1 MDVIFDPTRQPA
13 PGGTAGGAA
22 DPVKDGDQRTFM
34 QDVVEASREVPV
46 LVDFWATWCGPCKTL
61 TPMLEKVVRG
71 AQGRVRLVKID
82 IDKNRQLVQQLA
94 QMGLP
99 LQSVPTVVG
108 FVQGQIADL
117 FQGALPEGE
126 VKKFIENLLKMSGG
140 QLPGADL
147 LAEAKAAAEAGDHQS
162 ALNLFAAL
170 AEAEPENAEAFA
182 GLARSLMALGEEE
195 QAGEVL
201 EQVPEKLKEHA
212 EIASVRSAL
221 QLAIEGRKAREK
233 LGEFEQRL
241 AADPDDHAA
250 RIDLAVAL
258 NAMDERAKAVDALV
272 ESIRRD
278 KAWNDEAARKQL
290 LKFFEAW
297 GFDDPAT
304 LAGRRKLSTLLFR

>member
-1 MDVIFDPTRQPA
+1 MDVIFDPTRQTA
-13 PGGTAGGAA
+13 PGGGAAGG
-22 DPVKDGDQRTFM
+22 DLIKDGDQKTFM
-34 QDVVEASREVPV
+34 KDVVEASREVPV

-61 TPMLEKVVRG
+61 TPTLEKVVKA

-126 VKKFIENLLKMSGG
+126 VKKFIENLLKMGG
-140 QLPGADL
+140 GTLPGADI
-147 LAEAKAAAEAGDHQS
+147 LAEAKAAAEQGDHQA

-170 AEAEPENAEAFA
+170 AEAEPENAEAYA

-201 EQVPEKLKEHA
+201 TQVPEKLKDHA

-221 QLAIEGRKAREK
+221 QLAIEGRAAREK
-233 LGEFEQRL
+233 LGEFERRL
-241 AADPDDHAA
+241 AADPDDYAA

-258 NAMDERAKAVDALV
+258 NAMGERAKAVDALMDA
-272 ESIRRD
+272 IRRD
-278 KAWNDEAARKQL
+278 KAWNEEAARKQL